1 MTIVFPLHLLLIIMV
16 LLAMVSEGA
25 YDCRES
31 RCESYGPSIHFPFR
45 LRHQPEYCGYPG
57 FELSCDSKNKTILTL
72 PNSLILF
79 VEEID
84 YMSQRIR
91 LHDPERCLILKL
103 LHLNLSSSP
112 FVFTVDEPYVTLT
125 DFSVFKCSGLP
136 ADYQDVT
143 PACAS
148 HRTIFAIDQYSFDSL
163 PPTTCKKIHEIPSV
177 PPDTVYSY
185 LRLSWF
191 NPVCR
196 YCEGLEMDCGFKNY
210 TKQLTTQCFNRPVT
224 TKGGLKEPL
233 IAEVLS
239 SNFGKASHKSDVY
252 SFGMMLLEMVGGR
265 KNFDTKADTSQV
277 NFPEWIHQRLNQE
290 EELKIRIEEDDDI
303 IIVRKLAIIGLWCIQ
318 WNATDRPSIKV
329 VTQML
334 EGDGNNLNVP
344 PPFTARNSSPIG
356 TEGISKLE

>member
-1 MTIVFPLHLLLIIMV
+1 MV

-125 DFSVFKCSGLP
+125 DFSVFVFWSPSRLSGL
-136 ADYQDVT
+136 
-143 PACAS
+143 
-148 HRTIFAIDQYSFDSL
+148 
-163 PPTTCKKIHEIPSV
+163 
-177 PPDTVYSY
+177 
-185 LRLSWF
+185 
-191 NPVCR
+191 CR

-233 IAEVLS
+233 IAGGVLGIALFGIIVMALYEFYN
-239 SNFGKASHKSDVY
+239 SN
-252 SFGMMLLEMVGGR
+252 
-265 KNFDTKADTSQV
+265 
-277 NFPEWIHQRLNQE
+277 
-290 EELKIRIEEDDDI
+290 KIERENRARVEKIEEDDDI

-344 PPFTARNSSPIG
+344 PPFTAKNSSP
-356 TEGISKLE
+356 